1 MREWIRQVS
10 AGEALTVDEA
20 EEAFHTLVKGEASAV
35 EAAAFLAALRTRGE
49 RPEEVAGGVR
59 ALRRVMVEVPLGT
72 EGLVDTCGTGGGALT
87 TFNISTVAA
96 IVAAGAG
103 AGVAKHGNRSF
114 TSRCGSAD
122 VLEELGV
129 AIDLGPESLSE
140 LYDEVGFAFMFAPRF
155 HPAMGTLAPVR
166 RELGVQTIL
175 NLLGPL
181 TSPARVDRQV
191 VGVSRPE
198 LVDLLA
204 GALTELGHR
213 RALVVHGEPGM
224 DELSPLGPSR
234 GVRLEDGR
242 TERFEIRPERFGWTG
257 LAAEDLAGGTPEHNA
272 RLAREV
278 LEGRRDG
285 AASAAVLLNAGAA
298 LWAAGAADELEEG
311 VERARESVRSG
322 AARET
327 LERLSRTSRRL
338 ADRGAAS
345 SG

>member
-1 MREWIRQVS
+1 MQGWIRQVS
-10 AGEALTVDEA
+10 AGETLTVEEA
-20 EEAFHTLVKGEASAV
+20 EEAFHALVRGEASAV
-35 EAAAFLAALRTRGE
+35 EAGAFLAALRTRGE

-59 ALRRVMVEVPLGT
+59 ALRRVMVEVPLAPD
-72 EGLVDTCGTGGGALT
+72 GLVDTCGTGGGELT

-129 AIDLGPESLSE
+129 AIELGPESLSE
-140 LYDEVGFAFMFAPRF
+140 LYDEVGFVFMFAPRF

-166 RELGVQTIL
+166 RELGVQTIM

-181 TSPARVDRQV
+181 TSPARVERQV
-191 VGVSRPE
+191 VGVSHPE
-198 LVDLLA
+198 LVALLA
-204 GALTELGHR
+204 EALAELGHR

-234 GVRLEDGR
+234 GVKLEDGR
-242 TERFEIRPERFGWTG
+242 IERFEVRPERFGWTDLEPG
-257 LAAEDLAGGTPEHNA
+257 QLAGGTPEHNA
-272 RLAREV
+272 RVAREV
-278 LEGRRDG
+278 LEGRREG
-285 AASAAVLLNAGAA
+285 AAIAAVLLNAGAA
-298 LWAAGAADELEEG
+298 LWAAGEADELEEG

-338 ADRGAAS
+338 ADREAAS

>member
-1 MREWIRQVS
+1 LQEWIRQVS
-10 AGEALTVDEA
+10 AGEVLSVEEA
-20 EEAFHTLVKGEASAV
+20 EEAFHELVVGEASAV

-59 ALRRVMVEVPLGT
+59 ALRRVMVDVPLGGD
-72 EGLVDTCGTGGGALT
+72 GLVDTCGTGGGELT

-96 IVAAGAG
+96 LVAAGG
-103 AGVAKHGNRSF
+103 GVGVAKHGNRSF

-129 AIDLGPESLSE
+129 AIELGPDSLAD
-140 LYDEVGFAFMFAPRF
+140 LYDEVGFVFMFAPRF
-155 HPAMGTLAPVR
+155 HPAMGSLAPVR
-166 RELGVQTIL
+166 RELGVQTIM

-204 GALTELGHR
+204 GALAELGHR

-224 DELSPLGPSR
+224 DELSPLGPTR
-234 GVRLEDGR
+234 GVRLEDGAI
-242 TERFEIRPERFGWTG
+242 EPFEVRPERFGWSALEADG
-257 LAAEDLAGGTPEHNA
+257 LAGGDPGDNA

-278 LEGRRDG
+278 LAGRRGG
-285 AASAAVLLNAGAA
+285 AARAAVLLNAGAA
-298 LWAAGAADELEEG
+298 FWAAGRADELEEG
-311 VERARESVRSG
+311 VDLARASIRSG
-322 AARET
+322 AALET
-327 LERLSRTSRRL
+327 LERLRRSSRRL
-338 ADRGAAS
+338 ADREAS
-345 SG
+345 ASG